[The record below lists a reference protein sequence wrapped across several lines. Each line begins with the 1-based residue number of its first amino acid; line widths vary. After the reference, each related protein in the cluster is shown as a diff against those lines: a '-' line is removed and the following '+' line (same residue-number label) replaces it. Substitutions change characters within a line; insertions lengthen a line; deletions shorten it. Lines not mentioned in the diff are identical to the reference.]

1 MSKSFDQAIINK
13 DQCFAC
19 KIFSVPLFYIFSLFF
34 SLKNYRIYRSGQ
46 AKWFE
51 VAGLA
56 LVPSLMFV
64 GGTVNMYL
72 AMGIFNTYQQ
82 DKEIITILEAEGINL
97 SHLPLDEKKQVL
109 TDIRSLVDE
118 HPNKVRPYL
127 AQLKSKQDT
136 L

>member
-19 KIFSVPLFYIFSLFF
+19 KIFSVPLFYIFSLYF

-56 LVPSLMFV
+56 LVPSLMFA
-64 GGTVNMYL
+64 GGTINMYL
-72 AMGIFNTYQQ
+72 ALGIFNTYQQ
-82 DKEIITILEAEGINL
+82 DKEIIAVLEAEGINL
-97 SHLPLDEKKQVL
+97 GQMPLEEKKQVL
-109 TDIRSLVDE
+109 TDIRALLNDN
-118 HPNKVRPYL
+118 PDKVMPYL
-127 AQLKSKQDT
+127 
-136 L
+136 